1 MAMKNPTESVY
12 ELDDQRKPHIFEIM
26 NEMKIVMVKGIG
38 YVVVSRD
45 MEDPNL
51 FRHMGEVV
59 ARTYEEKS

>member
-12 ELDDQRKPHIFEIM
+12 ELEDAQKPHVFEIM
-26 NEMKIVMVKGIG
+26 EEMKIIMVKGIG
-38 YVVVSRD
+38 YVVVNRN
-45 MEDPNL
+45 MERPDL